1 LKVLVDMTHAEIRA
15 LEDARANMAWSTES
29 YDGRTHYADV
39 LKALTPAFLILLVA
53 TGLLLALL

>member
-1 LKVLVDMTHAEIRA
+1 MTHAEIRA
-15 LEDARANMAWSTES
+15 LEHTGRANAAWSTQS
-29 YDGRTHYADV
+29 YDGQTHYADV